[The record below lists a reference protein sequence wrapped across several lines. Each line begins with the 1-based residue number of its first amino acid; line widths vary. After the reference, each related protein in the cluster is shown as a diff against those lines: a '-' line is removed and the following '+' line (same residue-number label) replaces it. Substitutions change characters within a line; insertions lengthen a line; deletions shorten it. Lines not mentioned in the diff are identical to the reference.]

1 MYVAKKMSVAE
12 VQDEI
17 RKVEE
22 KLEELGKQT
31 QEDVEKMSKV
41 EKDTSMEGER
51 VSFEGERTV
60 VTDGTPALAMWTM

>member
-1 MYVAKKMSVAE
+1 MRLLSILISFSVIPMYAAEKMSIAE

-17 RKVEE
+17 RKVEG

-41 EKDTSMEGER
+41 GRHVYGRRK
-51 VSFEGERTV
+51 SFF
-60 VTDGTPALAMWTM
+60 

>member
-1 MYVAKKMSVAE
+1 MYAAEKTSIAE

-17 RKVEE
+17 RKVEG

-41 EKDTSMEGER
+41 ETTHLWKEKE
-51 VSFEGERTV
+51 
-60 VTDGTPALAMWTM
+60 LL

>member
-1 MYVAKKMSVAE
+1 VRFLSILISFSVIPMYAAEKMSIAE

-17 RKVEE
+17 RKVEG

-41 EKDTSMEGER
+41 ERHVYGRRK
-51 VSFEGERTV
+51 SFF
-60 VTDGTPALAMWTM
+60 

>member
-1 MYVAKKMSVAE
+1 MRFLSILISFSVIPMYAAEKMSIAE

-17 RKVEE
+17 RKVEG

-41 EKDTSMEGER
+41 ERHVYGRRK
-51 VSFEGERTV
+51 SFF
-60 VTDGTPALAMWTM
+60 